1 MNTMEKSI
9 EIEVAGS
16 VKEFTALWN
25 ESLENR
31 YEAAQIYY
39 ECVTEHPD
47 SDVKEKFFAA
57 FPNWTALR
65 WRWIYYVG
73 AGKIAKPML
82 DVHNYSLALAMA
94 VIPISAQEA
103 IVKSGLKLYCKEHP
117 GGIVIPLKR
126 LNRRMLGHVYDLK
139 TGEVKSVALQR
150 KTPLSERP
158 EKAAIIW
165 THDKDGRLAAKVIR
179 SLLLDRKM
187 LEGILTFKNAEGES
201 IFSPADLR
209 NIANKLGGIA

>member
-1 MNTMEKSI
+1 MEKSV
-9 EIEVAGS
+9 EIKINAD
-16 VKEFTALWN
+16 VKSFTSLWN

-31 YEAAQIYY
+31 YEASRVYY

-47 SDVKEKFFAA
+47 AEVKEKFFAA

-73 AGKIAKPML
+73 AGKICKSML
-82 DVHNYSLALAMA
+82 DVHNYSLALAMIS
-94 VIPISAQEA
+94 IPIKDQEA

-126 LNRRMLGHVYDLK
+126 LNRRMLAHVYDIR
-139 TGEVKSVALQR
+139 TGEVKSVTQQR

-165 THDKDGRLAAKVIR
+165 VHDKDECLAAKVIR
-179 SLLLDRKM
+179 PVLLDRKM
-187 LEGILTFKNAEGES
+187 LEGILLFKNAEGER
-201 IFSPADLR
+201 IFSAADLR
-209 NIANKLGGIA
+209 GIANKIGGII